1 MEQPSRIF
9 LLSTVTS
16 IVLGGAA
23 GIGGAYYVLNPHV
36 VSQRLPMLTSTSTS
50 VTLPVPVTNI
60 DEQQTKEVVERVSPA
75 VVSINI
81 SKEFDPYSTSSRDF
95 FSQLFDT
102 PQDFFSSPPTS
113 SSTKKGSK
121 QRVGGGSGFLVSS
134 DGYIVTNKHVVADTD
149 AEYTVVMQDQ
159 KTYPATVIALDPSLD
174 LAIMKIEGANFPWI
188 ELGNSEEATVGQ
200 TVIAI
205 GNALAEFQNTVTK
218 GIISGLNRHLEVG
231 LGSDAGVIE
240 QAIQTDAAINFGNS
254 GGPLLDLAGKVV
266 GMNTAI
272 SESAQSLGF
281 ALPSN
286 VISHAFESV
295 RKNGRIVR
303 PWLGIRYIQIDEE
316 VAEKNKLAQDY
327 GVLISK
333 GATKSDLAI
342 IPGSPANK
350 AGLVENDIIL
360 ECNGHKL
367 DGTRSLSSLIAA
379 FDPGQQVSLKIL
391 HEGQE
396 KTIQVTLEERKETP

>member
-36 VSQRLPMLTSTSTS
+36 VSQRLPMPTSTSTS

-360 ECNGHKL
+360 ECNGQKL

>member
-1 MEQPSRIF
+1 MEQQSRVF
-9 LLSTVTS
+9 LLSAVTS
-16 IVLGGAA
+16 IVLGAAA
-23 GIGGAYYVLNPHV
+23 GIGGAQYVLHPYTP
-36 VSQRLPMLTSTSTS
+36 SQLFSAPNSTSTS

-60 DEQQTKEVVERVSPA
+60 DEQQTKEVVTRVSPA

-81 SKEFDPYSTSSRDF
+81 SKQYDSRSTSSRDF

-102 PQDFFSSPPTS
+102 PQDFLSLPPLS
-113 SSTKKGSK
+113 SSTKKGLK
-121 QRVGGGSGFLVSS
+121 QQVGGGSGFLVSE
-134 DGYIVTNKHVVADTD
+134 DGYIITNKHVVADKD

-159 KTYPATVIALDPSLD
+159 KTFPATVIALDPSLD
-174 LAIMKIEGANFPWI
+174 LAIIKIQGTAFPWI
-188 ELGNSEEATVGQ
+188 QLGNSDEATVGQ

-231 LGSDAGVIE
+231 FGSDTEVIE

-286 VISHAFESV
+286 VIAHAFESV

-303 PWLGIRYIQIDEE
+303 PWLGIRYVQIDEE
-316 VAEKNKLAQDY
+316 VAQKNKLSQEY

-333 GATKSDLAI
+333 GATKSDPAI

-360 ECNGHKL
+360 ECNGQKL
-367 DGTRSLSSLIAA
+367 DGTRSLSSLIAGL
-379 FDPGQQVSLKIL
+379 DPGQQVTLKVM